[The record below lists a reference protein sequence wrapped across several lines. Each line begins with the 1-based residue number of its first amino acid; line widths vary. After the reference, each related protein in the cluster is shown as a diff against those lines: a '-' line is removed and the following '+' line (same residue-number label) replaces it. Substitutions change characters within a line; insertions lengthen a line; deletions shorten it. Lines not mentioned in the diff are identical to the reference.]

1 MPKPISNEV
10 REKIIQHKKN
20 GEKEI
25 DIARWL
31 LITKSSVGRIWGEY
45 KRNENYLLKY
55 ENCGRKSVISSE
67 LECKILNKIKEIPDI
82 TLLEIIEN
90 LELKITE
97 SGLSKWLKK
106 RGYSFKKKTLIPKN
120 KIVKKSKKNAKNF

>member
-31 LITKSSVGRIWGEY
+31 LISKSAIGRIWGEY
-45 KRNENYLLKY
+45 KKTENYLLKY

-67 LECKILNKIKEIPDI
+67 LECKILNKIKEFPDI
-82 TLLEIIEN
+82 TLLEIIEI

-106 RGYSFKKKTLIPKN
+106 RGYSFKKRHLSGKTGL
-120 KIVKKSKKNAKNF
+120 